1 MSGPRGIEGRGNSG
15 GCVNLPVEVIGAV
28 RENRCL
34 VFVGS
39 RFAAEARELA
49 GVPAH
54 TGREVAKSLG
64 WRPAR
69 GIPGRRQGPITP
81 SIAEAAAAREALN
94 GRDAMLAEL
103 QTLSGA
109 AGLQPTS
116 AHGFVVDHFEKVFT
130 TALDGLLEEAAA
142 ERGRA
147 FAAVGPGE
155 PLVDGPV
162 IVRMR
167 GSFGNQ
173 PVVTS
178 ADLGAVGWD
187 DATKSEVRRL
197 IRSHVVLFVGY
208 RPDEEE
214 FELLFDQLADAYR
227 AELPRCHLAVAQ
239 GRIEDYQWQRWV
251 WRGLLLFTAD
261 PTECMK
267 ALSDELK

>member
-1 MSGPRGIEGRGNSG
+1 M
-15 GCVNLPVEVIGAV
+15 NLPVEVIEAV

-49 GVPAH
+49 GVPTH
-54 TGREVAKSLG
+54 TGREVARALG

-69 GIPGRRQGPITP
+69 GVPGRRQGPITP
-81 SIAEAAAAREALN
+81 SVAEAAAAREARD
-94 GRDAMLAEL
+94 GRDGMLAEL
-103 QTLSGA
+103 EELTGA
-109 AGLQPTS
+109 SGLQPTS
-116 AHGFVVDHFEKVFT
+116 AHGFVVDHFDKVFT

-142 ERGRA
+142 AGGRE
-147 FAAVGPGE
+147 FASVGPGE
-155 PLVDGPV
+155 PMADGP
-162 IVRMR
+162 IMVRMR
-167 GSFGNQ
+167 GSFSGQ
-173 PVVTS
+173 PIVTP

-187 DATKSEVRRL
+187 DATKTQVRRL

-261 PTECMK
+261 PTECME
-267 ALSDELK
+267 ALADELK

>member
-1 MSGPRGIEGRGNSG
+1 
-15 GCVNLPVEVIGAV
+15 VNLPVEVIGAV

-49 GVPAH
+49 GEPTH
-54 TGREVAKSLG
+54 TGREVARALG

-69 GIPGRRQGPITP
+69 GIPGRRKGPVTP
-81 SIAEAAAAREALN
+81 SVSEAAAAREAQD
-94 GRDAMLAEL
+94 GRDGMLAEL
-103 QTLSGA
+103 EGLTGA
-109 AGLQPTS
+109 VGLEPTS
-116 AHGFVVDHFEKVFT
+116 AHEFVVDHFDHVFT
-130 TALDGLLEEAAA
+130 TALDGLLEAAA
-142 ERGRA
+142 EARGRE

-155 PLVDGPV
+155 PLTDGP
-162 IVRMR
+162 ILVRMR
-167 GSFGNQ
+167 GSFAGQ
-173 PVVTS
+173 PVVTPT
-178 ADLGAVGWD
+178 DLGAVGWD
-187 DATKSEVRRL
+187 DATKVQVRRL

-239 GRIEDYQWQRWV
+239 GPIEDYQWQRWV

-261 PTECMK
+261 PTECME
-267 ALSDELK
+267 ALADELK